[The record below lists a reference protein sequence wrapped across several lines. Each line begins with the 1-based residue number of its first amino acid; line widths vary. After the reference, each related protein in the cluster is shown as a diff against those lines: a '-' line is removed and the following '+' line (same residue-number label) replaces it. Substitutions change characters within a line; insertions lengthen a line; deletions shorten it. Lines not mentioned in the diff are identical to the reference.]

1 MERASEFSRVIA
13 VFATYGFRKASMGDL
28 AEAAGVSRQTLY
40 NRFDDKQAVLD
51 WSVEGIA
58 ASAEARAIAALDDD
72 GDTVQ
77 RLTGFFVEWLGRS
90 VPIVRG
96 LPHGAEIFD
105 MATASLRA
113 NGDET
118 QSPAWRRLVAFL
130 GEAGLAPSQDLAEE
144 GAYLLILA
152 SKGLMLKVSDVEAYS
167 AGMTR
172 ISRYFVGAAGASAD
186 NADT

>member
-1 MERASEFSRVIA
+1 MERDPDYSRVIA

-40 NRFDDKQAVLD
+40 NRFSDKQAVLD
-51 WSVEGIA
+51 WAVGGVA
-58 ASAEARAIAALDDD
+58 AAADARAIAALDAD
-72 GDTVQ
+72 GDVVA
-77 RLTGFFVEWLGRS
+77 RLTGFFVGWLGQS

-113 NGDET
+113 GSDET
-118 QSPAWRRLVAFL
+118 QSPAWRKLVGFL
-130 GEAGLAPSQDLAEE
+130 RDAGLAATDHAAEE

-152 SKGLMLKVSDVEAYS
+152 SKGLMLKVSDTESYA
-167 AGMTR
+167 AGMDR
-172 ISRYFVGAAGASAD
+172 VVRYFTGAAPASA
-186 NADT
+186 AIAAK